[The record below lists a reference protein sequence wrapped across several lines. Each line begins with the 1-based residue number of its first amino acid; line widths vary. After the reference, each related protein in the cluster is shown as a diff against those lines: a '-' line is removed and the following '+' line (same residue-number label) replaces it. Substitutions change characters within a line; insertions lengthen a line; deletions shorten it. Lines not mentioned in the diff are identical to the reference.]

1 MAQHRPI
8 EERMAELQ
16 AQMSALQ
23 AKQNKKQINADPK
36 VKAVDKKIDELNKSA
51 LKWKRWNKEAE
62 QKVSD
67 FEARV
72 AEWVSRGEQA
82 DAWLAQYQQD
92 LAALKEER
100 NLIANEVAKG
110 M

>member
-1 MAQHRPI
+1 M
-8 EERMAELQ
+8 
-16 AQMSALQ
+16 
-23 AKQNKKQINADPK
+23 
-36 VKAVDKKIDELNKSA
+36 
-51 LKWKRWNKEAE
+51 
-62 QKVSD
+62 
-67 FEARV
+67 